1 VDEVLT
7 VGDEAFQRKCQ
18 ARMRAFRDH
27 GATVLMV
34 SRNTA
39 MVQALCQRAVWLD
52 HSTIRALGRVD
63 EVAAQYHNHS
73 TVNHEISPSP
83 DGNVTRAEMAVFLLR
98 AKYGETYNPPVT
110 TGIFADVPSDLPSE
124 IQWMSPWIE
133 QLYREGITTGCAA
146 NPLQYCPQRNVTR
159 AEMAVFL
166 LRAKHGSGYTPRA
179 ATGVFADVPWGMPS
193 DAQLMAPWIEQFY
206 REGITTG
213 CAANPLQYCPQRNVT
228 RAEMVVFLAR
238 TFLGLRAPIS
248 ALPALQPIKKP

>member
-1 VDEVLT
+1 MRRCEHTRPAWWRGWALRWRRRGRPDILIVDEVLT

-159 AEMAVFL
+159 AEM
-166 LRAKHGSGYTPRA
+166 
-179 ATGVFADVPWGMPS
+179 
-193 DAQLMAPWIEQFY
+193 
-206 REGITTG
+206 
-213 CAANPLQYCPQRNVT
+213 
-228 RAEMVVFLAR
+228 VVFLAR